1 MEIYILLGVLL
12 SVMVFLLGYA
22 VVGTFRN
29 SKHIENNHDWLDTM
43 DRDVHQRIDDVYHEI
58 DNERKII
65 NSRFDMEYKELQ
77 SNLDNLEKD
86 IISLMDKR
94 LDKLENRLRSSF
106 SDDDIDKL
114 GYDLYKLKEQ
124 VDEFIRAY
132 QNQ

>member
-1 MEIYILLGVLL
+1 MEIYILLGALL
-12 SVMVFLLGYA
+12 SMMIFLLGYA
-22 VVGTFRN
+22 VVGVFRN
-29 SKHIENNHDWLDTM
+29 SKRIDENHQWLDTM
-43 DRDVHQRIDDVYHEI
+43 DRDVHQRIDDVYHEM

-124 VDEFIRAY
+124 VDDFIRSY

>member
-1 MEIYILLGVLL
+1 MEIYILLGALL
-12 SVMVFLLGYA
+12 SMMIFLLGYA
-22 VVGTFRN
+22 VVGVFRN
-29 SKHIENNHDWLDTM
+29 SKRIDENHQWLDTM

-94 LDKLENRLRSSF
+94 LDKLENRLSSSF

-124 VDEFIRAY
+124 VDDFIRSY

>member
-1 MEIYILLGVLL
+1 MEIYILLGALL
-12 SVMVFLLGYA
+12 SMMIFLLGYA
-22 VVGTFRN
+22 VVGVFRN
-29 SKHIENNHDWLDTM
+29 SKRIDENHAWLDTM
-43 DRDVHQRIDDVYHEI
+43 DRDVHQRIDDIYHEI

-106 SDDDIDKL
+106 SDDNIDKL

-124 VDEFIRAY
+124 VDDFIRSY

>member
-1 MEIYILLGVLL
+1 MEIYILLGALL
-12 SVMVFLLGYA
+12 SMMIFLLGYA
-22 VVGTFRN
+22 VVGVFRN
-29 SKHIENNHDWLDTM
+29 SKRIDENHQWLDTM

-124 VDEFIRAY
+124 VDDFIRSY